1 MVKKT
6 KEEALE
12 TRNNVLKAALKLF
25 YEKGYQETSIND
37 IAKAMGTTRG
47 AVYWYFGCKG
57 DILKALWSER
67 IVHVN
72 RILHNVRNISSV
84 GENDID
90 NIRAV
95 LENFLGSLFSTTNQD
110 IENKMFF
117 HIIHILMISGNSE
130 EILYIREQTK
140 IFDREIF
147 SVIYNLILKIKNN
160 SQTDCCIEIKEIV
173 TYLHLMLD
181 GYFLNSI
188 NLVGFEHEFYEKVYP
203 HKLVDFII
211 KIIFKF
217 I

>member
-130 EILYIREQTK
+130 EILYIREQIK
-140 IFDREIF
+140 PESR
-147 SVIYNLILKIKNN
+147 LK
-160 SQTDCCIEIKEIV
+160 V
-173 TYLHLMLD
+173 TCY
-181 GYFLNSI
+181 
-188 NLVGFEHEFYEKVYP
+188 
-203 HKLVDFII
+203 
-211 KIIFKF
+211 
-217 I
+217 